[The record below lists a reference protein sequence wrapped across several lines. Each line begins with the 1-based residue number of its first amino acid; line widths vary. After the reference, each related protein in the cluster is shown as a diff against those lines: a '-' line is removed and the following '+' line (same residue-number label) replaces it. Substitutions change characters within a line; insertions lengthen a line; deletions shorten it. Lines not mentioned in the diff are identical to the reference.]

1 MHIVK
6 KNSPIQIISENS
18 KSFDFSS
25 EGLDNIFAELFSSVN
40 LSSLET
46 ESDFNDLNLASFID
60 KDDQSSSEFNAAKSL
75 ISIFINDKE
84 IEDNL
89 TNKNNGD
96 NIHTKVINQKNDGLI
111 PLNNSLEKLSK
122 AKIDLIFPT
131 ENKKQSNI
139 QINELN
145 LNLKKKNFSDVK
157 NIGKNTIKL
166 KSENFKEETLISQKI
181 PLKNKLLEITN
192 PKNKTSLS
200 FEKNKLRKIF
210 SKKLSNFKTIELET
224 KFSEN
229 TNKINKT
236 DLILKNS
243 INNVMQHNG
252 VEKASGQNVTSN
264 LQNENISKDI
274 KHSNFKPA
282 AHNTNLSDQKYL
294 DLMESGWGE
303 KFAKNLKVS
312 IQRGVQKLNFDLQ
325 PKNLGKLKVEISYED
340 GKTKI
345 KINTDNKSVANIFNE
360 NHARLTELLDKE
372 QIRFDQAGAMTF
384 GKNFNDQNNKD
395 ESHKNDQNQ
404 GVKKVHNNSEKN
416 NPDSVKEKKNLHEVD
431 IKA

>member
-1 MHIVK
+1 MHIEK
-6 KNSPIQIISENS
+6 KNSLIQMISENS

-25 EGLDNIFAELFSSVN
+25 EGLDKIFAELFSSVN

-60 KDDQSSSEFNAAKSL
+60 KDDQTPGEFNAAKSL
-75 ISIFINDKE
+75 ISIFINDKVV
-84 IEDNL
+84 EDKL

-96 NIHTKVINQKNDGLI
+96 NLHINVINQKNDGPI

-122 AKIDLIFPT
+122 ANIDLIFPT

-139 QINELN
+139 RINELD

-157 NIGKNTIKL
+157 NIGKNTIEL
-166 KSENFKEETLISQKI
+166 KSENFKEEILLSQKT
-181 PLKNKLLEITN
+181 PLDKKLLEITN
-192 PKNKTSLS
+192 PKNKASLS

-210 SKKLSNFKTIELET
+210 NKKLSNFKTIELET

-229 TNKINKT
+229 TNKINKA

-243 INNVMQHNG
+243 INNVMQHSG
-252 VEKASGQNVTSN
+252 VEKVSGHNVTSN
-264 LQNENISKDI
+264 LQNENLIKDI
-274 KHSNFKPA
+274 KHSNFKPT

-303 KFAKNLKVS
+303 KFAKNLKIS

-345 KINTDNKSVANIFNE
+345 KINTDNKGVANIFNE

-372 QIRFDQAGAMTF
+372 QIRFDQAGAMHF

-416 NPDSVKEKKNLHEVD
+416 NLDSVKEKKNLHEVD

>member
-46 ESDFNDLNLASFID
+46 ELDFNDLNLASFID

-145 LNLKKKNFSDVK
+145 LNFKKKNFSDVK

-264 LQNENISKDI
+264 LQNENVSKDI

-282 AHNTNLSDQKYL
+282 AHNTNLSAQ
-294 DLMESGWGE
+294 
-303 KFAKNLKVS
+303 S
-312 IQRGVQKLNFDLQ
+312 I
-325 PKNLGKLKVEISYED
+325 
-340 GKTKI
+340 
-345 KINTDNKSVANIFNE
+345 
-360 NHARLTELLDKE
+360 
-372 QIRFDQAGAMTF
+372 
-384 GKNFNDQNNKD
+384 
-395 ESHKNDQNQ
+395 
-404 GVKKVHNNSEKN
+404 
-416 NPDSVKEKKNLHEVD
+416 
-431 IKA
+431 

>member
-1 MHIVK
+1 MGK
-6 KNSPIQIISENS
+6 
-18 KSFDFSS
+18 
-25 EGLDNIFAELFSSVN
+25 LFR
-40 LSSLET
+40 
-46 ESDFNDLNLASFID
+46 FYA
-60 KDDQSSSEFNAAKSL
+60 SSSSAFG
-75 ISIFINDKE
+75 F
-84 IEDNL
+84 
-89 TNKNNGD
+89 
-96 NIHTKVINQKNDGLI
+96 
-111 PLNNSLEKLSK
+111 
-122 AKIDLIFPT
+122 
-131 ENKKQSNI
+131 
-139 QINELN
+139 
-145 LNLKKKNFSDVK
+145 
-157 NIGKNTIKL
+157 TIV
-166 KSENFKEETLISQKI
+166 SV
-181 PLKNKLLEITN
+181 
-192 PKNKTSLS
+192 LS

-264 LQNENISKDI
+264 LQNENVSKDI
-274 KHSNFKPA
+274 KHSNFNPA